1 MEGGMMQNTVKQMR
15 RIYGEEGIETMAKE
29 LKKRGME
36 ENEIKEIAS
45 IAKKKIHN

>member
-1 MEGGMMQNTVKQMR
+1 MEGGMMQNTVKHLK
-15 RIYGEEGIETMAKE
+15 RIGIETMAKE

-45 IAKKKIHN
+45 IAKKKIQN